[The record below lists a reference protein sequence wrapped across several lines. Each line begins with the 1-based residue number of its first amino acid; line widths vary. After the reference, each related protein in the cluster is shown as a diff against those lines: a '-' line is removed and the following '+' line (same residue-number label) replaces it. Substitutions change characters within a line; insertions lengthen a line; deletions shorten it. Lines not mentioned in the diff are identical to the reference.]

1 MEGLDLY
8 NEITETKAVEVKHQL
23 VTANDW
29 YEELFRT
36 KTAKKKISVF
46 AYFALFIVTSFI
58 SRSWLKVTVEVL
70 FISIFYWCSNDTP
83 RSGCLDVV

>member
-8 NEITETKAVEVKHQL
+8 NGIIETKAVEVKHQL

-36 KTAKKKISVF
+36 KTAKKNYQSLPISH
-46 AYFALFIVTSFI
+46 
-58 SRSWLKVTVEVL
+58 
-70 FISIFYWCSNDTP
+70 CSSSHP
-83 RSGCLDVV
+83 L

>member
-36 KTAKKKISVF
+36 KTAKKKTISLC
-46 AYFALFIVTSFI
+46 LFRTVHRHILYKSLMVKSHFRGFI
-58 SRSWLKVTVEVL
+58 HIHILLVL
-70 FISIFYWCSNDTP
+70 
-83 RSGCLDVV
+83 